1 MSADAFPGF
10 SRRRK
15 LLIALLAVT
24 TALTVAWSL
33 LERPGGLH
41 GPRALPASPPA
52 CSASQTQD
60 CVGGRTAVIVPVP
73 APVPAPAQATA
84 SAPGR

>member
-15 LLIALLAVT
+15 LLIGLLAVA

-33 LERPGGLH
+33 LERPGGVH
-41 GPRALPASPPA
+41 GPRALPASPPP
-52 CSASQTQD
+52 CSATQTQD
-60 CVGGRTAVIVPVP
+60 CVGGRTAVILSAP
-73 APVPAPAQATA
+73 APVSPPT